1 MQLDLSAIEIR
12 KQLVTMRE
20 IIPINIMNVLIPT
33 KTM

>member
-1 MQLDLSAIEIR
+1 MQLDLLAIENR

>member
-1 MQLDLSAIEIR
+1 MQLDLSAIENR

-20 IIPINIMNVLIPT
+20 IILINIMNVLIPT